1 MLLLSIP
8 VLAKLYITL
17 CTARK
22 VQRCPIKHLAVIMDG
37 NRRWA
42 HHKKLMSSFGHRQG
56 AETVKTLIS
65 FCLSRKIQVVSIY
78 AFSLENYNRSPEEVD
93 DIFNIVIDQAES
105 TLPSLKEQG
114 IKVRFLGAISRAPQ
128 RLQTAIKRI
137 ESETDKGA
145 NLLLNVLFFY
155 GGRQE
160 ILHAVERI
168 VEDVKQGT
176 LTKAP
181 TEEVFK
187 SYLWTSTLP
196 DPDLIIRTGGV
207 QRLSN
212 FLMYQTT
219 YSELYFTDRLWP
231 DLTVQDLEKA
241 VQAYCKRTRNFGK

>member
-1 MLLLSIP
+1 MVLLSIP

-17 CTARK
+17 RTAHM
-22 VQRCPIKHLAVIMDG
+22 VQTCPIKHLAIIMDG

-42 HHKKLMSSFGHRQG
+42 RHRKLVNSLGHRQG
-56 AETVKTLIS
+56 AKTVKTLIS

-78 AFSLENYNRSPEEVD
+78 AFSLENYNRSPEEIE

-105 TLPSLKEQG
+105 TLLSLKEQG
-114 IKVRFLGAISRAPQ
+114 IRVRFIGALSTAPQ
-128 RLQTAIKRI
+128 RLQQAIKHI
-137 ESETDKGA
+137 ESQTEQGT
-145 NLLLNVLFFY
+145 NLLLNVLFCY

-160 ILHAVERI
+160 ILHAIEQI
-168 VEDVKQGT
+168 VDDVKKGK
-176 LTKAP
+176 LTQAP

-187 SYLWTSTLP
+187 TYLWTNTLP

-212 FLMYQTT
+212 FLTYQTT

-231 DLTVQDLEKA
+231 DLTVKDLEKA